1 MTDDLITPVVQQ
13 EIENFDKTIAELV
26 PLTVI
31 KGENEPYLFQGDYND
46 YDPSCDLPFD
56 PASSMPEQDKYP
68 DEDSYDQ
75 YLTAQVLL
83 PRGDAYKKGT
93 VIWRKRDNDRNL
105 IGHSNS
111 NPILDTRIFEVQLPN
126 GHIAGYTTNT
136 IAENLYAMVDDEGYE
151 TSIFKRIV
159 DHQCDNTK
167 A

>member
-1 MTDDLITPVVQQ
+1 VAHRLGQALCYWLLTKTGQVIARTTVQKMTDDLITPVVQQ

-93 VIWRKRDNDRNL
+93 VI
-105 IGHSNS
+105 
-111 NPILDTRIFEVQLPN
+111 
-126 GHIAGYTTNT
+126 
-136 IAENLYAMVDDEGYE
+136 
-151 TSIFKRIV
+151 
-159 DHQCDNTK
+159 
-167 A
+167 